1 MITIKTRD
9 TVVRIIRGK
18 PPGRPFA
25 LTPAQER
32 EMIRRHMLNGEKMVD
47 LCKAYGGIS
56 GFSGIH
62 RCADAIL
69 YNVDLEAIDV
79 ALLTGCAANGQ
90 QPALAGRYRMAGP

>member
-56 GFSGIH
+56 TQTFRNIRKRVNLASFTPTKP
-62 RCADAIL
+62 AATDAPAPKPAPT
-69 YNVDLEAIDV
+69 EA
-79 ALLTGCAANGQ
+79 GEAA
-90 QPALAGRYRMAGP
+90 